1 MYIIGTKQ
9 DKDMNILFF
18 LRSIGFGYGGVEVVS
33 IQLANKFFLEGH
45 NVVLYA
51 LHQGD
56 SDIVDRIDK
65 NIPLYIGHG
74 NCASAENIM
83 QVREILLEHKINV
96 AINQMGLPILPIKVL
111 NAARENLDVTVV
123 SFYHNDPCFN
133 GRISDCDIAISKTD
147 NRIKK
152 LLWGGKRFLSKLV
165 TQFSM
170 RYVYEHSD
178 YYAVLSDSY
187 KDRFTQFT
195 GIKHPTKLLVQ
206 TNPVT
211 IDVVPVDLKYKQK
224 EVIYC
229 GRIDSQQKRV
239 HRLIDAWALIYK
251 DFPEWKL
258 TIVGDG
264 VSRKDI
270 ELQSSR
276 LELKNVQFEGFRQPF
291 EYYKRASVLALTSEY
306 EGFPLVLAE
315 CMSFGVVPVVYDSF
329 SAVYDIIDN
338 GVNGVVV
345 PKVNGG
351 FSAEAYAEC
360 LRVIMKDDTKREYM
374 ELAAIETSRNYSI
387 DFIYQQWMKIFD
399 ISCWSKGG

>member
-1 MYIIGTKQ
+1 M
-9 DKDMNILFF
+9 
-18 LRSIGFGYGGVEVVS
+18 
-33 IQLANKFFLEGH
+33 
-45 NVVLYA
+45 
-51 LHQGD
+51 
-56 SDIVDRIDK
+56 
-65 NIPLYIGHG
+65 
-74 NCASAENIM
+74 
-83 QVREILLEHKINV
+83 
-96 AINQMGLPILPIKVL
+96 
-111 NAARENLDVTVV
+111 V

-351 FSAEAYAEC
+351 FSTEAYAEC

>member
-1 MYIIGTKQ
+1 
-9 DKDMNILFF
+9 MNILFL
-18 LRSIGFGYGGVEVVS
+18 LRSIAFGFGGIEVVT
-33 IQLANKFFLEGH
+33 ITLANKFKKEGH
-45 NVVLYA
+45 NVVIYA
-51 LHQGD
+51 LHRGN
-56 SDIVDRIDK
+56 SDIVNRIDK

-74 NCASAENIM
+74 NCVCDDNIN
-83 QVREILLEHKINV
+83 QVREILLDHKINV
-96 AINQMGLPILPIKVL
+96 AINQMGLPVVPIKVL
-111 NAARENLDVTVV
+111 NAARENLSVKVV

-133 GRISDCDIAISKTD
+133 GRISSCEIAISKT
-147 NRIKK
+147 NNWIKK
-152 LLWGGKRFLSKLV
+152 LLWGGKCFLSKLV

-187 KDRFTQFT
+187 KDRFTEFT
-195 GIKHPTKLLVQ
+195 GIKRPSKLLVQ

-211 IDVVPVDLKYKQK
+211 IDVVPVDFRYKQK
-224 EVIYC
+224 EVLYC

-239 HRLIDAWALIYK
+239 YRLIDAWALIEK
-251 DFPEWKL
+251 EFPEWKL
-258 TIVGDG
+258 TLIGDG
-264 VSRKDI
+264 ISRNDVEVQVSK
-270 ELQSSR
+270 LK
-276 LELKNVQFEGFRQPF
+276 LKNVQFEGFQQPL

-338 GVNGVVV
+338 GVNGIVV

-351 FSAEAYAEC
+351 FSTEAYAEC
-360 LRVIMKDDTKREYM
+360 LRVIMKDDTKRENM

-387 DFIYQQWMKIFD
+387 DYIYQQWMKIFD
-399 ISCWSKGG
+399 SLRTKVS